1 MKRNYIY
8 DCILPYQ
15 GTTRRGVIHSSEKY
29 TEKKKKIQD
38 VTSIGSF
45 YTMIGLLSVKFN
57 MEDMLDKVV
66 YGKIING
73 QAGLVTLATETLTKL
88 RT

>member
-1 MKRNYIY
+1 
-8 DCILPYQ
+8 
-15 GTTRRGVIHSSEKY
+15 
-29 TEKKKKIQD
+29 
-38 VTSIGSF
+38 
-45 YTMIGLLSVKFN
+45 MIGLLSVKFN